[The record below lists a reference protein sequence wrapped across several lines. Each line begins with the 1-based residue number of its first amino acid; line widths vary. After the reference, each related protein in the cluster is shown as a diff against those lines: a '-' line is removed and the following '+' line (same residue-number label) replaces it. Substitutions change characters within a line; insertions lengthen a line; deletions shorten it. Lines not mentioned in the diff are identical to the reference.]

1 MPSLLRKYYEA
12 ITNGDASALEEV
24 RSDLNRLVGALS
36 AAMEEDEFQAE
47 LAGGHTGHVRPPA
60 ADYRRHPGGR
70 RRKRTSM

>member
-36 AAMEEDEFQAE
+36 AALVMTRHTDESQSRFAVHRII
-47 LAGGHTGHVRPPA
+47 LSSSTHGH
-60 ADYRRHPGGR
+60 
-70 RRKRTSM
+70 